1 MEQRRIG
8 VHTARLCLLALLPLL
23 GCASSPEVYRLA
35 DRYYLEQQIEFPDP
49 GPQIE
54 QGRPIGLLDGLNHR
68 VLSLPAKLLLWNWEL
83 LDHKLPEGNRVI
95 LEHYL
100 ELNDLRSVKVRHNQ
114 YTPGG
119 EFRRLTQNSAVGAG
133 YRYTLGLLSW
143 LRYTLLPDRLFAGFP
158 LIGGGD
164 HFNPFTNTINVYS
177 SDVAVLLHE
186 AGHAKDYVQHEM
198 KGTSFVLPRYLPG
211 IDLLQ
216 EGRASN
222 DAIRYLHCIRD
233 NENEL
238 RAYRTLIPAY
248 STYVAGYF
256 EGSLEVTMPILLV
269 GHIGARIQANRRER
283 EMLAVAE
290 GGLRGFSSTD
300 FLPPWCVPITPQEGE
315 QGSEA
320 LHALKPPP
328 DIGSG
333 SLIDRTQGGNSSWGI
348 GTED

>member
-1 MEQRRIG
+1 MKQRRVGI
-8 VHTARLCLLALLPLL
+8 HAARVCLLALPLL

-35 DRYYLEQQIEFPDP
+35 DRYYLDQQIEFPDA

-54 QGRPIGLLDGLNHR
+54 EGRPIGLLDGLNHH
-68 VLSLPAKLLLWNWEL
+68 VLSLPAKVLLWNWDV
-83 LDHKLPEGNRVI
+83 LDHELPEENRLI

-100 ELNDLRSVKVRHNQ
+100 ELNGLRSVKVRHNQ
-114 YTPGG
+114 YSPGG
-119 EFRRLTQNSAVGAG
+119 EFRRLTQNSAVGVG
-133 YRYTLGLLSW
+133 YRYTLGILSW

-177 SDVAVLLHE
+177 SDITVLLHE

-198 KGTSFVLPRYLPG
+198 KGTWFVLPRYLPG

-233 NENEL
+233 SENEL

-256 EGSLEVTMPILLV
+256 EGSLEMTMPILLAA
-269 GHIGARIQANRRER
+269 HIGARVQANRRER
-283 EMLAVAE
+283 EILAVAE
-290 GGLRGFSSTD
+290 GGMHDFSTTD
-300 FLPPWCVPITPQEGE
+300 FLPSWCVPIATDKGE
-315 QGSEA
+315 QGSET
-320 LHALKPPP
+320 LHPGEPSP
-328 DIGSG
+328 DAGPEDLIG
-333 SLIDRTQGGNSSWGI
+333 RTQGGDISWGI
-348 GTED
+348 GPED